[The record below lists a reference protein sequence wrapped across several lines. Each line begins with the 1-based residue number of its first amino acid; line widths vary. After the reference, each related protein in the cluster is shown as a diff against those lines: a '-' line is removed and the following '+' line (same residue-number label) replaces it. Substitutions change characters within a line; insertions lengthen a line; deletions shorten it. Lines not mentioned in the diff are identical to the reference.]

1 MEENR
6 LSRQINFIMEIDRM
20 KSVYRRTLLVDR
32 SRRETDAEHSWH
44 FALMALLL
52 AEYAGPDV
60 DVSRVIRMALV
71 HDLVEIY
78 AGDTFA
84 YDGDGK
90 KTQHAREQ
98 QAADRLFSRLPADQG
113 SQLRALWEEFDA
125 METPD
130 ARFAAAIDR
139 LQPFLN
145 NCLTEGHTW
154 KEGDVTSDQVRERL
168 SVTKD
173 AAPALWELS
182 DSLIRECVEKG
193 YLRPGEADRDRAE
206 S

>member
-6 LSRQINFIMEIDRM
+6 LKRQIDFIMEVDRM

-60 DVSRVIRMALV
+60 KPDRVIRMALV

-98 QAADRLFSRLPADQG
+98 QAADRLFSWLPADQD

-168 SVTKD
+168 SVAQD

>member
-1 MEENR
+1 
-6 LSRQINFIMEIDRM
+6 M

-60 DVSRVIRMALV
+60 KPGRVIRMALV
-71 HDLVEIY
+71 HDLVEFY

-98 QAADRLFSRLPADQG
+98 QAADRLFSRLPADQD

-168 SVTKD
+168 SVAQD

>member
-1 MEENR
+1 MEN
-6 LSRQINFIMEIDRM
+6 SRMEQQLQFIMEIDRM
-20 KSVYRRTLLVDR
+20 KSVYRRTLLIDH

-60 DVSRVIRMALV
+60 KIDRVIRMALV

-98 QAADRLFSRLPADQG
+98 QAADKLFSHLPADQG
-113 SQLRALWEEFDA
+113 PQLRALWEEFDA

-145 NCLTEGHTW
+145 NCLTGSYLEG
-154 KEGDVTSDQVRERL
+154 GQREKRTG
-168 SVTKD
+168 SRT
-173 AAPALWELS
+173 ALCRAGCRAR
-182 DSLIRECVEKG
+182 SLAS
-193 YLRPGEADRDRAE
+193 Y
-206 S
+206 

>member
-1 MEENR
+1 MKNSRMEQQ
-6 LSRQINFIMEIDRM
+6 LQFIMEIDRM

-60 DVSRVIRMALV
+60 KIDRVIRMALV

-98 QAADRLFSRLPADQG
+98 QAADKLFSQLPADQG
-113 SQLRALWEEFDA
+113 PRLCALWEEFDA

-154 KEGDVTSDQVRERL
+154 KEGSVKSAQVRERL
-168 SVTKD
+168 SVAQD
-173 AAPALWELS
+173 AAPTLWPFI
-182 DSLIRECVEKG
+182 DSLIRHCVEKG
-193 YLRPGEADRDRAE
+193 YLAE
-206 S
+206 

>member
-6 LSRQINFIMEIDRM
+6 LKRQIDFIMEVDRM

-60 DVSRVIRMALV
+60 KPDRVIRMALV

-98 QAADRLFSRLPADQG
+98 QAADRLFSRLPADQD

-168 SVTKD
+168 SVAQD

>member
-6 LSRQINFIMEIDRM
+6 LKRQIDFIMEVDRM

-60 DVSRVIRMALV
+60 KPDRVIRMALV

-168 SVTKD
+168 SVAQD

>member
-6 LSRQINFIMEIDRM
+6 LKRQIDFIMEVDRM

-60 DVSRVIRMALV
+60 KPDRVIRMALV

-154 KEGDVTSDQVRERL
+154 KEGAVTSDQVRERL
-168 SVTKD
+168 SVAQD